1 MDHGRRDPHL
11 DSLLERSVHVPEMSN
26 VLILLLFPYFYTNQ
40 SLAVLAFVL
49 TIHMKIHFGN
59 SCSQSLRE

>member
-11 DSLLERSVHVPEMSN
+11 DFLLERSVHVPEMSN

-40 SLAVLAFVL
+40 SLAVLAFVF
-49 TIHMKIHFGN
+49 T
-59 SCSQSLRE
+59 